1 MAIVLVAV
9 MALAQVISDGVESIE
24 VGALTAPI
32 PEETVALADEVG
44 VDAVQ
49 LQGAVTTTRSTP
61 RTYLEHEGLLKPPP
75 RAVASAGPVR
85 ASTALWDR
93 LAACESSG
101 NWSAVSRSGVY
112 RGGLQFDQ
120 PTWSDFGGLAYASSA
135 HLASKAQQ
143 IAVAERLRA
152 ARGMQ
157 PWPVCGRRV

>member
-9 MALAQVISDGVESIE
+9 MALAQVITDGTESYE
-24 VGALTAPI
+24 WAPTAPPI

-49 LQGAVTTTRSTP
+49 LQGAVVATRSTP
-61 RTYLEHEGLLKPPP
+61 RAYLEHEGLLKPPP
-75 RAVASAGPVR
+75 RAVPQGP
-85 ASTALWDR
+85 STTLWDR
-93 LAACESSG
+93 LAQCESSG
-101 NWSAVSRSGVY
+101 NWASNSNPRY
-112 RGGLQFDQ
+112 KGGLQFDA
-120 PTWSDFGGLAYASSA
+120 PTWREYGGLQYAPSA

-152 ARGMQ
+152 ARGLQ

>member
-9 MALAQVISDGVESIE
+9 MALAQVISDGTEPFE
-24 VGALTAPI
+24 RAAPPTPPI

-49 LQGAVTTTRSTP
+49 LQGAVVATRSTP
-61 RTYLEHEGLLKPPP
+61 RAYLEHEGLLEPPP
-75 RAVASAGPVR
+75 RAAAPA

-101 NWSAVSRSGVY
+101 NWSSNSNPIY
-112 RGGLQFDQ
+112 KGGLQFDA
-120 PTWSDFGGLAYASSA
+120 PTWRSYGGLAYASSA
-135 HLASKAQQ
+135 HLATKAQQ